1 METIY
6 KMIYDVAI
14 IGSGPSGASA
24 ALHSAQKGL
33 KTIIIEKE
41 VLPRY
46 KTCGGGFVFR
56 GRKSMP
62 FDISS
67 VVEREFKAVD
77 IKFGSQNKT
86 FRTERK
92 SPIVSMVMRD
102 AFDHLIVK
110 VAQEN
115 GVELLQGEALC
126 EIELGEVATLTT
138 TQKKVRSRFVIAADG
153 ALSKTAKLAGW
164 EETRMMCPALEY
176 EVEVEDAV
184 FDRLSTSAR
193 FDIDAV
199 PRGYAWCFPKENHL
213 SIGVGHFMKIKKTP
227 DLKKCYQT
235 YLKKLGISAV
245 KNSSVHGFIIPTSP
259 RQDGFV
265 KKNVFLIG
273 DAAGFADPLTA
284 EGISNA
290 IYSGNLAAEAISK
303 SNMDLELAADNYYNL
318 LRQKLMPELNSGV
331 ELARLFYTQKNIRNL
346 MLNRFGQQLAEA
358 MTSVFMGERSYPFDV
373 KRTIKN
379 KLGKAFSIQAK

>member
-164 EETRMMCPALEY
+164 EETRMICPALEY

-199 PRGYAWCFPKENHL
+199 PSGYAWCFPKRQHL
-213 SIGVGHFMKIKKTP
+213 SIGVGHFMKRKKTP
-227 DLKKCYQT
+227 DLKTFYQS
-235 YLKKLGISAV
+235 YLKKIGITAV
-245 KNSSVHGFIIPTSP
+245 KKSSAHGFIIPTSP

-303 SNMDLELAADNYYNL
+303 SKMDLELAADNYYNL
-318 LRQKLMPELNSGV
+318 LQQKLMPELKTS
-331 ELARLFYTQKNIRNL
+331 
-346 MLNRFGQQLAEA
+346 QQLAGLFYKNQMLRNRLLEFYGQQA
-358 MTSVFMGERSYPFDV
+358 VEYLTGIFMGEKSYPIDFV
-373 KRTIKN
+373 AKVRKKIKQKVFN
-379 KLGKAFSIQAK
+379 